1 MWQFLSAS
9 FTAMPVALLLVA
21 IFGFQ
26 LARRSLAPMVDMARL
41 AEHITA
47 ENLHQR
53 LPVANPHDEIG
64 QLGGVIN
71 ELLDR
76 LDRAFA
82 QLRRFTSDA
91 SHELRTPLAAI
102 RSVGEVSLQ
111 EVRSPEEYR
120 DTIGSMLEEVN
131 RLTSLVENLL
141 TISRADAGQIE
152 LRVSTFCPYELVQEV
167 VSLIEVLAEERG
179 QQIVLAGDS
188 STTVKGDRL
197 LLRHALLNILHNAT
211 KYTPVGGKITVWTGM
226 SRPGWVS
233 ITISD
238 SGPGIAP
245 EHRDKIFRRFYRIDE
260 GRTRDAGGSG
270 LGLAI
275 AQWSVQAHGG
285 KIAVEDSRE
294 GAIFAVTLPTYRVR
308 P

>member
-1 MWQFLSAS
+1 MGA
-9 FTAMPVALLLVA
+9 
-21 IFGFQ
+21 
-26 LARRSLAPMVDMARL
+26 
-41 AEHITA
+41 
-47 ENLHQR
+47 
-53 LPVANPHDEIG
+53 
-64 QLGGVIN
+64 VIN
-71 ELLDR
+71 KLLDR

-111 EVRSPEEYR
+111 ESRSTEEYR
-120 DTIGSMLEEVN
+120 DTIGSMLEEVT

-141 TISRADAGQIE
+141 TVSRADAGQIQ
-152 LRVSTFCPYELVQEV
+152 LRTSVFSPHELVQEV

-179 QQIVLAGDS
+179 QQIVVSGDAS
-188 STTVKGDRL
+188 AAVRGDRL
-197 LLRHALLNILHNAT
+197 LLRQALVNILHNAT
-211 KYTPVGGKITVWTGM
+211 KYSPAGGTITVSTGI

-233 ITISD
+233 IAISD

-260 GRTRDAGGSG
+260 GRTREAGGSG

-285 KIAVEDSRE
+285 EIAVQDSAE
-294 GAIFAVTLPTYRVR
+294 GAVFAITLPAYKIGA
-308 P
+308 